1 MNGEECYVFNA
12 ASMRFCWMT
21 KAALQRLGYNRQTCL
36 SLTVAEVFPQLQ
48 SHSAFHALITG
59 DEASVALESLLQPLR
74 GASYLMLLELDGFS
88 DRGNRYIHV
97 RASTALPLSD
107 SRHHLQLTQFVMDN
121 VSIEVYWLDSGG
133 YIRYANRQAC
143 QALGYSQ
150 KEILHKRID
159 DIDPVYPIHLWR
171 EHWQVL
177 KQQKLIYLETQH
189 QNKGGKLYPV
199 TVMANYVRL
208 GEAEYNIAFARDISK
223 VKSYEARF
231 SQLVSV
237 VNVII
242 WSCNAELVVD
252 YVSPQVLEIVGLPAD
267 NFIGRELK
275 NFVGSEYFHPEDRS
289 ILLEAVEGLQRWGT
303 AVKDLQHR
311 IKNAAGHWQWMGLS
325 MSAIFDDNAELQ
337 QVVGSV
343 HDISLQKQEED
354 RLLSLNAELDKRVRR
369 ELENNQKSNLLLQQ
383 QAKLVAMG
391 EVIGNIAHQ
400 WRQPL
405 NALAVIMMNLDDALA
420 YDEADKETMHR
431 GLVRSQEILSGMSR
445 TIDEFRGFFKND
457 KVLVE
462 TELAEP
468 IKSCMSLLQATMT
481 YHSIKLAFVNPDSP
495 GRAKIQVGE
504 FSQVLFCLINNAKEQ
519 LLAKNITNGEIS
531 VILEINES
539 STVIHVIDNAGG
551 IDEQNLPK
559 IFDPYFTTKPNRA
572 GLGLYFSNLA
582 IQEIMNGRI
591 EAKNHDQGARFS
603 VYLPLLTA
611 REQGI

>member
-1 MNGEECYVFNA
+1 MNKEECYVFNA
-12 ASMRFCWMT
+12 ASLHFCWVT
-21 KAALQRLGYNRQTCL
+21 EAALQRLGYNRQACL
-36 SLTVAEVFPQLQ
+36 ALPVTEVFPQLR
-48 SHSAFHALITG
+48 SHSAFQALMTG
-59 DEASVALESLLQPLR
+59 DEGSVVLESLLQPLR
-74 GASYLMLLELDGFS
+74 GPSYPMLLELESFS
-88 DRGNRYIHV
+88 DLGNRYVHV
-97 RASTALPLSD
+97 RVGAALPPSD
-107 SRHHLQLTQFVMDN
+107 PRHQLQLTQFVMDN

-143 QALGYSQ
+143 HALGYSQ
-150 KEILHKRID
+150 KEILQKRID
-159 DIDPVYPIHLWR
+159 DIDPIYPIHLWR

-189 QNKGGKLYPV
+189 QNKGGKRYPV

-208 GEAEYNIAFARDISK
+208 GAAEYNIAFARDISK

-267 NFIGRELK
+267 NFIGLELK
-275 NFVGSEYFHPEDRS
+275 NFVGSERFHPEDRS
-289 ILLEAVEGLQRWGT
+289 ILLEAVEGLQQRGT

-343 HDISLQKQEED
+343 HDISLQKQEEN

-369 ELENNQKSNLLLQQ
+369 ELENNQKSNLLLQR

-391 EVIGNIAHQ
+391 EMIGNIAHQ

-405 NALAVIMMNLDDALA
+405 NALAVIMMNLDDALTHG
-420 YDEADKETMHR
+420 EADQETMHQ
-431 GLVRSQEILSGMSR
+431 GFMRSQEILSDMSR
-445 TIDEFRGFFKND
+445 TIDEFRGFFKHD

-462 TELAEP
+462 SVLAER
-468 IKSCMSLLQATMT
+468 IKASMSLLHATMV
-481 YHSIKLAFVNPDSP
+481 YHNIKLEFVNRECPA
-495 GRAKIQVGE
+495 RVMIQIGE
-504 FSQVLFCLINNAKEQ
+504 FSQVLLCLINNAKEQ
-519 LLAKNITNGEIS
+519 LLAKHITNGEITVS
-531 VILEINES
+531 IEIKGS
-539 STVIHVIDNAGG
+539 WAVVHIIDNAGG
-551 IDEQNLPK
+551 IGEQNLPK

-572 GLGLYFSNLA
+572 GLGLYFSNVS
-582 IQEIMNGRI
+582 IQETMNGRI
-591 EAKNHDQGARFS
+591 EAKNHELGARFS
-603 VYLPLLTA
+603 VYLPQLIA
-611 REQGI
+611 REQ